1 MTFVTVKY
9 TYQDLLTT
17 PDDRNRYEI
26 FEGDIIVTPAPNE
39 PHQNAV
45 SNLHLILGNHVKKYR
60 LGKLYIAP
68 FDVYF
73 DEETVIEPDMLFV
86 AKDRLSII
94 EKQRIK
100 GAPDLVVEVLSPST
114 EERDRGFKFKRCAQE
129 GVREYWLVDPE
140 KSVVEVYTLAAHG
153 YKLMGKFSGD
163 QRVTSKILLGLEF
176 PTSEVWK

>member
-1 MTFVTVKY
+1 MTTVSVKY

-39 PHQNAV
+39 PHQTAAM
-45 SNLHLILGNHVKKYR
+45 NLSVILGTYIKRHG
-60 LGKLYIAP
+60 LGKLYAAP
-68 FDVYF
+68 LDVYF
-73 DEETVIEPDMLFV
+73 DEETVIEPDLLFV
-86 AKDRLSII
+86 AKDRFSII

-129 GVREYWLVDPE
+129 GVKEYWLVDPDRRA
-140 KSVVEVYTLAAHG
+140 VDVYTLTLKG
-153 YKLMGKFSGD
+153 YELFGKFGGD
-163 QRVTSKILLGLEF
+163 QTVKSKILPGLSF
-176 PTSEVWK
+176 TASEVWK